1 MMKFLQM
8 VATNEGA
15 AGAGA
20 DMEAGTV
27 LSKVRQTLSSGL
39 MNAQH
44 QGQCPLTRYSKSVF
58 LVRIIRGR
66 VRPAV

>member
-1 MMKFLQM
+1 M

-44 QGQCPLTRYSKSVF
+44 QGQCPSTRY
-58 LVRIIRGR
+58 LQ
-66 VRPAV
+66 